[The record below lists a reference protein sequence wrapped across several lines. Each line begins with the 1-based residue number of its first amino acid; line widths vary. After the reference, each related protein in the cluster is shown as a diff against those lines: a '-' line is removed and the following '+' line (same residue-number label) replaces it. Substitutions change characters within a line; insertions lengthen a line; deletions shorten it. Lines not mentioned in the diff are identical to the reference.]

1 MHVGLTMTSFD
12 IDIISGKICPYCKCK
27 TELIDSAEIYD
38 GVSYGQMY
46 ICRNC
51 NAYVGCHKDSSK
63 SLGRLANEELRRY
76 KHCAHLIFDMIWE
89 NHFMSRYNA
98 YTWLSKKLGVDRAY
112 THIGMFDV
120 DLCKQVINLSRTYL
134 LNKSREQFQDCINAY
149 LSDYQIEIDTETKA
163 VL

>member
-1 MHVGLTMTSFD
+1 MYVGLTMTSFD
-12 IDIISGKICPYCKCK
+12 IDIISGKIWPYCKCK

-76 KHCAHLIFDMIWE
+76 KHCAHLVFDMIWE
-89 NHFMSRYNA
+89 NHFMSRYNG
-98 YTWLSKKLGVDRAY
+98 S
-112 THIGMFDV
+112 
-120 DLCKQVINLSRTYL
+120 Q
-134 LNKSREQFQDCINAY
+134 KSFR
-149 LSDYQIEIDTETKA
+149 SIENIPILVCLTLICA
-163 VL
+163 CR

>member
-98 YTWLSKKLGVDRAY
+98 YNWLSKKLGVDRTY

-134 LNKSREQFQDCINAY
+134 LDKSREQFQDCINAY
-149 LSDYQIEIDTETKA
+149 LSDYQIETGTETKA

>member
-1 MHVGLTMTSFD
+1 MTSFD
-12 IDIISGKICPYCKCK
+12 IDIISGKICPYCKCR

-38 GVSYGQMY
+38 GVSYEQMY

-98 YTWLSKKLGVDRAY
+98 YTWLSKKLTYGSKWVFFSLKN
-112 THIGMFDV
+112 TH
-120 DLCKQVINLSRTYL
+120 LSFYGSFWV
-134 LNKSREQFQDCINAY
+134 LNS
-149 LSDYQIEIDTETKA
+149 L
-163 VL
+163 